1 MRDRRGERV
10 VYLFILIDRER
21 GLESGLVLRV
31 EILAWRTR
39 AGFYA
44 STHSIQRARLI

>member
-10 VYLFILIDRER
+10 VYFFILIDRER

-31 EILAWRTR
+31 
-39 AGFYA
+39 GFWPGERVLGFMQA
-44 STHSIQRARLI
+44 LIQYSEPD